1 MNVSYIVSRFVL
13 THCVDPDVNPQAPN
27 IAYALNYVYGY
38 RCADTRQ
45 NVFFND
51 KGQVIFMTAAV
62 GVQLDTSS
70 NTQKFFGGGPVGP
83 SHKAHDGA
91 ARQHSDD
98 IMCLALS
105 PDLRLAATGQVGSR
119 PTIFAWDTN
128 TMETKSRW
136 QLPKGSRGVKCI
148 AWNRSSSRVAC
159 VDNHNDHWLRVY
171 ELGKSAPVYEQKM
184 GSSVIYDVAWSPI
197 EDRFVCVGKNTVYF
211 FYSERSSYQA
221 QKGLTDGH
229 LEVFT
234 CACYDKSG
242 RAHVAT
248 VKGTY

>member
-1 MNVSYIVSRFVL
+1 MNSES
-13 THCVDPDVNPQAPN
+13 PN
-27 IAYALNYVYGY
+27 IEYKLHYVYGY

-45 NVFFND
+45 NVFFNNE
-51 KGQVIFMTAAV
+51 GLLIFMAAAV
-62 GVQLDTSS
+62 GVQLNTSS
-70 NTQKFFGGGPVGP
+70 NTQRFFGGGPVGP

-91 ARQHSDD
+91 SRQHSDD

-105 PDLRLAATGQVGSR
+105 PDLRMAATGQVGSR

-128 TMETKSRW
+128 TMATRGRW
-136 QLPKGSRGVKCI
+136 QLPKGSRGVKCL
-148 AWNRSSSRVAC
+148 AWNRNSCRIAC